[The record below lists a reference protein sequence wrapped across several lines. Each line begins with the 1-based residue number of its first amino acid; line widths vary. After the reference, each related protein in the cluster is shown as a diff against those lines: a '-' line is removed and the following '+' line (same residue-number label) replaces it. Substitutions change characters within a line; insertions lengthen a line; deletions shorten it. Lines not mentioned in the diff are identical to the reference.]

1 MIKLKDILNESKW
14 TATSENLDQ
23 IVRNFHMKPENQK
36 ILDEMLP
43 KISSV
48 STAVNLI
55 NQNRKKLASL
65 LTKYDYTSKWN
76 DDTKDWDH
84 DLTLYIKAA
93 DSIYNST
100 ETQTIIN
107 NVIMDVI
114 NNLSTAQYSIVR
126 GLWVI
131 QSEKTL
137 KEKIKKNIASIT
149 LQDLFRIKSDEP
161 GQYYASALAGSAL
174 EAKIHKNETLYNS
187 DSLTDSIY
195 NTLNNEFKISI
206 F

>member
-23 IVRNFHMKPENQK
+23 IVRNLSLKPENEK
-36 ILDEMLP
+36 ILNEILP
-43 KISSV
+43 KVSSV

-55 NQNRKKLASL
+55 NQNRKKLAGL

-84 DLTLYIKAA
+84 NPDLYIKAA

-100 ETQTIIN
+100 ETKTIIN

-114 NNLSTAQYSIVR
+114 NNLSTLQYNIVK

-137 KEKIKKNIASIT
+137 KEKIKNNIASVT

-161 GQYYASALAGSAL
+161 GSQYASALTHSAI
-174 EAKIHKNETLYNS
+174 EVKAYKNETLYNS